1 MNKGLRAC
9 LCIVY
14 LLLLFLPSAL
24 WQQRERV
31 YLVQLQHFDNT
42 GGALRG
48 LTTNASITEKLC
60 AHCKNLR
67 WVESLRHVVSHVGPI
82 GRVLPPKQ
90 ESRLRQGPKTDRLQC
105 ACQTLH
111 WFRLYCRAKLPVA
124 AYGGE
129 ARQSPFT
136 TNPKACVFR
145 QIS

>member
-1 MNKGLRAC
+1 MYSIFITAFSAFGFMAAKGAG
-9 LCIVY
+9 
-14 LLLLFLPSAL
+14 LPRSAAAFR
-24 WQQRERV
+24 QHRRCTERPDNQCQHYGKV
-31 YLVQLQHFDNT
+31 VCPLQEFAM
-42 GGALRG
+42 GRISSARR
-48 LTTNASITEKLC
+48 KPC
-60 AHCKNLR
+60 
-67 WVESLRHVVSHVGPI
+67 GPI